1 MLRRVLPNG
10 GEGSLEEVAAAETT
24 PREDTDDIVS
34 KESVPFSIE
43 LLAIGKGGGSEGANR
58 PFLVVG
64 VDGDGAED
72 RKRPLALGA
81 EATRRM
87 KRVMDFGESNGRELV
102 AVVDEGEGEVPDF

>member
-10 GEGSLEEVAAAETT
+10 GDGSLDEVAETR

-43 LLAIGKGGGSEGANR
+43 LLARGKGGGLSEGANR

-102 AVVDEGEGEVPDF
+102 AVVDEGEGEVEDF